1 MRRFMIATTLLFFI
15 MLSSITPQLS
25 YAQTNTYNLVFTYK
39 FTPRNNTER
48 IRFITIIP
56 KNRSNRQT
64 VSDLNFSMKPY
75 RVFTEK
81 GTKYAEFIILKP
93 SGNFE
98 IIISAKIRLYAY
110 DLNSA
115 YRAGGFDLGTDQDL
129 YLVNET
135 YIDKD
140 SSLVMAEASK
150 LTGRNRLETVRKIYD
165 YVLKTLSYGGF
176 NPGQIGAEKALE
188 QKSGDCTEYSDLMTA
203 LCRAKDI
210 PARVVDGY
218 ITSYGNDTPKHNW
231 VEVYFPEYGW
241 VPFDPLLGDLKKT
254 SFERLKVM
262 YIFMSAT
269 RNDPLVGNGHFY
281 AYWYQGG
288 AVEIQDSFSAK
299 QGE

>member
-1 MRRFMIATTLLFFI
+1 MRRFYLTTVMLLLI
-15 MLSSITPQLS
+15 MLSPTAARFS
-25 YAQTNTYNLVFTYK
+25 YARTNTYNLTFTYK
-39 FTPRNNTER
+39 FTPRSNTER

-56 KNRSNRQT
+56 GNRSNRQT
-64 VSDLNFSMKPY
+64 VSNLNFSMKPY

-93 SGNFE
+93 QGNFE
-98 IIISAKIRLYAY
+98 IVISAKVRLYEY
-110 DLNSA
+110 DLNAA
-115 YRAGGFDLGTDQDL
+115 YNAGGFDMGSDQDL
-129 YLVNET
+129 YLVNER
-135 YIDKD
+135 YIEMD
-140 SSLVMAEASK
+140 SPSVTTAASG
-150 LTGRNRLETVRKIYD
+150 LNGRNRLETVRKIYD
-165 YVLKTLSYGGF
+165 FVLKTLSYGGF
-176 NPGQIGAEKALE
+176 NPGQIGAEKALQ

-218 ITSYGNDTPKHNW
+218 ITNYGSDTPKHNW

-254 SFERLKVM
+254 GFERLTLM
-262 YIFMSAT
+262 YIYMSAT
-269 RNDPLVGNGHFY
+269 RNDPLVGYGHFY

-288 AVEIQDSFSAK
+288 PVEIVDSFSAK